1 MKACDNFSRT
11 HNPVIC
17 SADENADRYFCAEC
31 GNYVFLRKD
40 ADGKY
45 LQREADALFKRLSL
59 QPGNPLFY
67 KYYPHYLRQ

>member
-1 MKACDNFSRT
+1 MKLCDNFSSA
-11 HNPVIC
+11 HDPVLVN
-17 SADENADRYFCAEC
+17 ADESTDLYFCREC
-31 GNYVFLRKD
+31 GNYIMLNKD
-40 ADGKY
+40 WDGKY